1 MEYILQVAWRELLN
15 AWIEIHFPCHL
26 SFARTRP
33 LFFLSFL
40 KTDVIIF
47 FRSSLGSRQN
57 WGGGRGISQIPSTCT
72 HAVFPV
78 IDIPSR
84 GCIYNN
90 QCTCIDTSSSPRVC
104 CFHSRCAFCG
114 FGRMHDGAYHDR
126 STPQTFSLNAVKSF
140 YREDLRKT
148 QSIVLMDLR
157 TLSNRWKG
165 RERSLRSFENGEVS
179 RAY

>member
-1 MEYILQVAWRELLN
+1 
-15 AWIEIHFPCHL
+15 
-26 SFARTRP
+26 
-33 LFFLSFL
+33 
-40 KTDVIIF
+40 
-47 FRSSLGSRQN
+47 
-57 WGGGRGISQIPSTCT
+57 
-72 HAVFPV
+72 
-78 IDIPSR
+78 
-84 GCIYNN
+84 
-90 QCTCIDTSSSPRVC
+90 
-104 CFHSRCAFCG
+104 
-114 FGRMHDGAYHDR
+114 MHDGAYHDR